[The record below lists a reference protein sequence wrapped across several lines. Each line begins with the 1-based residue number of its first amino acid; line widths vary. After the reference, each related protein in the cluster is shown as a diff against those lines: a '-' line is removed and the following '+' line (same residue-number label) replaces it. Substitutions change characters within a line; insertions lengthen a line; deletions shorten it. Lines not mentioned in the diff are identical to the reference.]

1 MELFKLKTRAIILA
15 LIVGMFSFAISCSE
29 DDKDEVTVDKEQLK
43 AAIDEAKDL
52 LETTTEGTAEGQYQR
67 GAKDELQTTL
77 DNAQEVYDNEDATQ
91 TEVDNATT
99 ALEKA
104 IEEYLSKEITPI
116 APDALSGHWTF
127 NEGSGSTAQDYSGND
142 LNGELLAAP
151 EGWNGSKPE
160 WTTDRY
166 GDEGKALYFDE
177 GSRIKVP
184 YNAAINPDKMT
195 IALWVNASEVLENN
209 RFIGLHSWNGYKF
222 QLQSANK
229 AFFTAA
235 TTEGIYDKD
244 TDPAL
249 DTLKWYHLAVTAGDG
264 NMVFYINGTE
274 TKKWTDVPGTMKT
287 VSGNDLMFGVDCD
300 QYAASTDNYDE
311 NTEIPLD
318 WGGYF
323 HGKLDEIRFY
333 NTILTESQVKSI
345 YDQEKP
351 EE

>member
-1 MELFKLKTRAIILA
+1 MELFKLNTRAIILA
-15 LIVGMFSFAISCSE
+15 LIVGMFAVSISCSE
-29 DDKDEVTVDKEQLK
+29 DQTEEVTVDKENLK
-43 AAIDEAKDL
+43 QMIDSAQTL
-52 LETTTEGTAEGQYQR
+52 LDNTTEGTAEGQYQR
-67 GAKDELQTTL
+67 GAKDELKNTL
-77 DNAQEVYDNEDATQ
+77 ENAQVVYDNEDATQ
-91 TEVDNATT
+91 SEVDNATV

-104 IEEYLSKEITPI
+104 IEDYLSKEITPI

-127 NEGSGSTAQDYSGND
+127 DEGSGSTAKDYSENGLD
-142 LNGELLAAP
+142 GELLEAP
-151 EGWNGSKPE
+151 DGWNGGKPE

-166 GDEGKALYFDE
+166 GDEGQALYFNE

-184 YNAAINPDKMT
+184 YNPAINPDQMT
-195 IALWVNASEVLENN
+195 IALWVYASEVLENN

-235 TTEGIYDKD
+235 TTDGIYDKD

-249 DTLKWYHLAVTAGDG
+249 ETEQWYHLAVTVGDG

-274 TKKWTDVPGTMKT
+274 TQKWEDVPGTMKT
-287 VSGNDLMFGVDCD
+287 VSGNDLVFGVDCD
-300 QYAASTDNYDE
+300 KYSSSTDNFDE
-311 NTEIPLD
+311 NTEIPLA
-318 WGGYF
+318 WGGYL

-333 NTILTESQVKSI
+333 NTILTESQISSI

-351 EE
+351 E